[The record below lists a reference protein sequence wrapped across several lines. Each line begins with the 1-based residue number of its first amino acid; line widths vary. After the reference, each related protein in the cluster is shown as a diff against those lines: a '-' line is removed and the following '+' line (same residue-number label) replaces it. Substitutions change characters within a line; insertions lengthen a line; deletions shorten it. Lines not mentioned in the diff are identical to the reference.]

1 MRKILIVEDEK
12 MIRQGIRVMI
22 ENSDVLYEEIHEC
35 RHGKEASEYL
45 KENACDLVL
54 TDIKM
59 PFMDGIELTAW
70 MREHLD
76 AEQMP
81 IIVVISGYGEYEYV
95 RMAMK
100 QGAIDYLLKPVD
112 REELKRILWQAEESW
127 QKRRPE
133 PGGGVGSEGRISPV
147 NQRKMQEAVSYL
159 YRNYARPVDMAE
171 VSNHIS
177 MNYTMF
183 SAEFK
188 KYTGQKFSA
197 WLNRLRIEKAKKLIL
212 DSDLK
217 LNEVGVKVG
226 FEDAARF
233 TKVFREE
240 TGMTP
245 SMYREYSMKKRQ
257 GN

>member
-22 ENSDVLYEEIHEC
+22 ENSDVPYEEIHEC

-45 KENACDLVL
+45 KENGCDLVL
-54 TDIKM
+54 TDIRM

-70 MREHLD
+70 MQEHLD
-76 AEQMP
+76 REQMP

-95 RMAMK
+95 RTAMK
-100 QGAIDYLLKPVD
+100 RGAIDYLLKPVD

-127 QKRRPE
+127 QKRRPGV
-133 PGGGVGSEGRISPV
+133 GGGTGSEGHTSAV
-147 NQRKMQEAVSYL
+147 NQRKMQEAINYL
-159 YRNYARPVDMAE
+159 YRNYMRSVDMAE

-183 SAEFK
+183 SVEFK
-188 KYTGQKFSA
+188 KFTGQKFPA
-197 WLNRLRIEKAKKLIL
+197 WLNKLRIEKARKLIL
-212 DSDLK
+212 EENLK

-226 FEDAARF
+226 FDDAARF
-233 TKVFREE
+233 TRVFREE

-245 SMYREYSMKKRQ
+245 SAYREYEMKKRQ
-257 GN
+257 EK

>member
-12 MIRQGIRVMI
+12 MIRQGIRTMI
-22 ENSDVLYEEIHEC
+22 ENSEIPYEEIHEC
-35 RHGKEASEYL
+35 RHGKAAVEYL

-70 MREHLD
+70 IQRHLH

-81 IIVVISGYGEYEYV
+81 VIVVISGYGEYEYV
-95 RMAMK
+95 RTAMK
-100 QGAIDYLLKPVD
+100 SGAVDYLLKPVD
-112 REELKRILWQAEESW
+112 REELKRILWQTEESW
-127 QKRRPE
+127 QRRRPE
-133 PGGGVGSEGRISPV
+133 TGGGLGGEGHISPV

-159 YRNYARPVDMAE
+159 YRNYMRPVDMAE
-171 VSNHIS
+171 VSNHVS

-183 SAEFK
+183 SAEFR
-188 KYTGQKFSA
+188 KYTGQKFPA
-197 WLNRLRIEKAKKLIL
+197 WLNKLRIEKAKKLML
-212 DSDLK
+212 DENLK
-217 LNEVGVKVG
+217 LNEIGMKVG

-233 TKVFREE
+233 TRVFREE

-245 SMYREYSMKKRQ
+245 SAYRESEMKKRQ
-257 GN
+257 EN